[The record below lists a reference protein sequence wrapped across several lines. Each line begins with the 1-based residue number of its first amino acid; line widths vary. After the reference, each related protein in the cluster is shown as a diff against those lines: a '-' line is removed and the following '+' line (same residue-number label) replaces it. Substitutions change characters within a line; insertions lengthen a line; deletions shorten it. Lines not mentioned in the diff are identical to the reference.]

1 MLNTGWRS
9 EITSM
14 DVGNNNK
21 EVVPKNMEEIRGKIV
36 SPVELFFME
45 NILSGQELFQNYFRK
60 NVVRGILIC

>member
-1 MLNTGWRS
+1 
-9 EITSM
+9 M